1 MHRTIHPA
9 RLFRTNYRFSL
20 NFSSK
25 PTQTRTLPLDL
36 PSCIASLQSCAQRQ
50 DLSGGRKLHSHMIV
64 NGNLE
69 SPVSATSLINMYSKS
84 DSIAD
89 ALCVFHASTGI
100 HNVFVYN
107 AIIAGFTVND
117 MANEAFE
124 FYYKMRLIGIEP
136 DKFTF
141 PCAVKA
147 CPDTVSLEKI
157 HGLLFKLG
165 LEFDLFIGS
174 ALVHCYLKFDLVN
187 EALEVFEEL
196 PNRDDAVLWNAMI
209 NGYMQ
214 IGEFNNALE
223 IFRRMGEFRI
233 IPNRFTITGAL
244 SALSL
249 AGDVYNGKLIHGFVI
264 KLRYDCGIAVLNALI
279 DMYGKCR
286 LKMDALKIF
295 EDMIEKDIYS
305 WNSIISVHEQCGDH
319 ERTLSLFKRM
329 FRAGVWPDLVSVTAV
344 LPACSNLAA
353 LMHGREI
360 HGYMIIN
367 GLGKDGGTYI
377 DNAIMDMYAKCGSM
391 REAHL
396 VFDTMRCRDVA
407 SWNIMVMGYGMHGFG
422 NKALDLFFRMCKA
435 GLKPDE
441 VSFVGV
447 LSACSH
453 AGFVSEGRELLA
465 QMQPQYGV
473 IPTIEHY
480 SCVIDM
486 LGRAG
491 QLEEAYQLLSKMTV
505 PVNPIV
511 WRAFLS
517 ACRLHGNANLAEVA
531 AQRVL
536 ELEPEHCGSYVLMS
550 NIFGAAGRFEEVAE
564 VRHAMRQQ
572 DVSKRPG
579 CSWIELNNGL
589 HVFVTGDRAHPEE
602 YFIYAG
608 LDSLT
613 ERLCEHGYLLDVM
626 ESSN

>member
-1 MHRTIHPA
+1 MQRTIYPA
-9 RLFRTNYRFSL
+9 RSLRNHYQYFL

-25 PTQTRTLPLDL
+25 PTQIRTLPLDL
-36 PSCIASLQSCAQRQ
+36 PSCIASLQSCAQQQ
-50 DLSGGRKLHSHMIV
+50 DLSRGRKIHSHMIV
-64 NGNLE
+64 NGHLE
-69 SPVSATSLINMYSKS
+69 SPLSATSLINMYSKS
-84 DSIAD
+84 NSIGE
-89 ALCVFHASTGI
+89 ALWVFQASTSI

-107 AIIAGFTVND
+107 AIIAGFTFND
-117 MANEAFE
+117 LANEAFE
-124 FYYKMRLIGIEP
+124 FYCKMRVIGIEP

-141 PCAVKA
+141 PCAIKA
-147 CPDTVSLEKI
+147 CSEFVELKKI
-157 HGLLFKLG
+157 HALLFKLG

-174 ALVHCYLKFDLVN
+174 ALVHCYLKFDLMN
-187 EALEVFEEL
+187 EALEVFEGL
-196 PNRDDAVLWNAMI
+196 PHRDDVVLWNAMV
-209 NGYMQ
+209 NGYTQ
-214 IGEFNNALE
+214 IGEFNKALE
-223 IFRRMGEFRI
+223 IFRRIGELGI
-233 IPNRFTITGAL
+233 IPNRFTLTGVL
-244 SALSL
+244 SALAL
-249 AGDVYNGKLIHGFVI
+249 AGDVYNGRLIHAFVI
-264 KLRYDCGIAVLNALI
+264 KVGYGTGIAVSNALI

-286 LKMDALKIF
+286 LEIDASNIF
-295 EDMIEKDIYS
+295 EDIVDKDIYS
-305 WNSIISVHEQCGDH
+305 WNSIISVHEQCGGH

-329 FRAGVWPDLVSVTAV
+329 LHAGVWPDLVSVTAA

-360 HGYMIIN
+360 HGYMTMN
-367 GLGKDGGTYI
+367 GLGKHGGTYI
-377 DNAIMDMYAKCGSM
+377 DNAVMDMYAKCGCM
-391 REAHL
+391 REAHS

-422 NKALDLFFRMCKA
+422 NKALDLFFRMCEA

-453 AGFVSEGRELLA
+453 AGFVKEGRELLA

-473 IPTIEHY
+473 VPTIEHY

-491 QLEEAYQLLSKMTV
+491 QLEEAYQLLSKMKV

-517 ACRLHGNANLAEVA
+517 ACRLHGNAYLADVA

-536 ELEPEHCGSYVLMS
+536 ELEPAHCGSYVLMS
-550 NIFGAAGRFEEVAE
+550 NIYGAAGRYEEVAE
-564 VRHAMRQQ
+564 VRHTMRQQ

-579 CSWIELNNGL
+579 CSWIELKNGV

-602 YFIYAG
+602 FLIYAE

-613 ERLCEHGYLLDVM
+613 ERLRERGYLLDVL
-626 ESSN
+626 EGSN